1 MEATF
6 CQPWRG
12 SFGSRS
18 FNLLVPGLTPPASAS
33 QLGILAP
40 TVFKRSVESATDPKH
55 MEDRVAT
62 PFTTLLATSG
72 IISKLSAQL
81 PPMCGVMCPLRV
93 AQSQTSQCQRH
104 GGGLVVAWVQRLCL
118 EHFAET
124 LEDLLVVL
132 FSKLEGEFGSH
143 CPQEE
148 IRSSGCAKHRAA
160 CTSGTCGIISSRW
173 SCSNP
178 FWDKKLRMKSGCP
191 TGAPNTLR
199 PCWAVGNPWSPRH
212 TTACGSCILAAAERP
227 ATPVGSVPLAFHNLV
242 FTQMDADACA
252 ASELSFQQLEHL
264 LHSGWSADNVHVVQ
278 EYKKVS
284 HPEATSTARPP
295 TPCVDQG

>member
-6 CQPWRG
+6 CQPWWG

-18 FNLLVPGLTPPASAS
+18 FNLLAPGLTPPASAS

-55 MEDRVAT
+55 LEDRVAT
-62 PFTTLLATSG
+62 PLHHPHW
-72 IISKLSAQL
+72 QL
-81 PPMCGVMCPLRV
+81 RGAGLQSSPNSLPNSPNVRRRVPLRV
-93 AQSQTSQCQRH
+93 AQTQTSQCQRH

-124 LEDLLVVL
+124 LEDLLVVP

-148 IRSSGCAKHRAA
+148 IRSSGCAKHQQQP
-160 CTSGTCGIISSRW
+160 CSLHVWDLWDHLEQMVVLQPLSG
-173 SCSNP
+173 
-178 FWDKKLRMKSGCP
+178 DKKLRMKSGCP

-199 PCWAVGNPWSPRH
+199 PCLAVGNPWSPRH
-212 TTACGSCILAAAERP
+212 TTACGSCILAAAERL
-227 ATPVGSVPLAFHNLV
+227 ATPVGSMPLAFHNLV
-242 FTQMDADACA
+242 LPKWMLMLARLWSSVSNNWNTSCTLDGLQMT
-252 ASELSFQQLEHL
+252 
-264 LHSGWSADNVHVVQ
+264 
-278 EYKKVS
+278 Y
-284 HPEATSTARPP
+284 TSS
-295 TPCVDQG
+295 